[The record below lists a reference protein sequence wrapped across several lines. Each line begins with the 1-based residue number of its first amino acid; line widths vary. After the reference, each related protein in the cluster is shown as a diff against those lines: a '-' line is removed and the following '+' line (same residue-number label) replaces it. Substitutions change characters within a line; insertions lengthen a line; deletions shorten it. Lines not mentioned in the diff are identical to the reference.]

1 MCYKDKVGETGST
14 ARGQAPV
21 QTDMCGQNPETI
33 TIANMMMTL
42 CSAQVATGS
51 IYMQHSLTV
60 HCCGMAWRVRIML
73 MHQAALR
80 AARCKGC
87 ALAATQ
93 RWSRWSSAEL
103 REVRGA
109 PPTNLDIQGMRCR
122 HSGSAEPPSV
132 PPYDSRTQFA
142 TPYLNPGSL

>member
-51 IYMQHSLTV
+51 ICNIHSLFCNTFTHSTLLWNGLASTYYAYASGSSTCSAV
-60 HCCGMAWRVRIML
+60 QGMRTGSYTKVVQM
-73 MHQAALR
+73 
-80 AARCKGC
+80 
-87 ALAATQ
+87 
-93 RWSRWSSAEL
+93 EL
-103 REVRGA
+103 RGA
-109 PPTNLDIQGMRCR
+109 PRSPRSSTNKPRYTG
-122 HSGSAEPPSV
+122 HAV
-132 PPYDSRTQFA
+132 PALRIRGA
-142 TPYLNPGSL
+142 TIRATV